1 MMRVGIVGC
10 GNISGIYMENLT
22 KTFSSCITVAACA
35 DLDAEKAK
43 SAAEKYGIP
52 CIMTLDEMLESR
64 EIDLILNLT
73 TPGGH
78 YPISKKA
85 LLAGKHV
92 YSEKPLALRYE
103 EGKELLAIATEK
115 GLYLG
120 CAPDTFLSAGIQ
132 TCIEQIS
139 SGKIGRPTAATAFM
153 MCHGHE
159 SWHPNPAFYY
169 DYGGGPLFDM
179 GPYYVT
185 ALVRMLG
192 RAQSVFAYASKA
204 HDERVITSNPLCGQK
219 IPVKVNTHTAG
230 MILFENGAIATL
242 IMSFDVWSHNLPKIE
257 VYGTDG
263 CLSVPDPN
271 KFGGPVKLATP
282 QTKQF
287 EEIGL
292 ISPYTQNS
300 RGIGVAETELAIRE
314 GRVNAASG
322 QLALHVLEI
331 MDALDRSAA
340 SGKMITLESSPSE
353 AAPLDWQVEAGEIK
367 TGK

>member
-1 MMRVGIVGC
+1 MIRVGIVGC

-22 KTFSSCITVAACA
+22 KLFASAVQVVACA

-43 SAAEKYGIP
+43 NAAEKYGIP
-52 CIMTLDEMLESR
+52 QILTLDEMLLSP
-64 EIDLILNLT
+64 EIDLVLNLT

-92 YSEKPLALRYE
+92 YSEKPLALRYAD
-103 EGKELLAIATEK
+103 GKELLQIATEK

-120 CAPDTFLSAGIQ
+120 CAPDTFLGAGIQ
-132 TCIEQIS
+132 TCMDLIE

-159 SWHPNPAFYY
+159 SWHPSPAFYY
-169 DYGGGPLFDM
+169 DVGGGPLFDM

-185 ALVRMLG
+185 ALVKLLG
-192 RAQSVFAYASKA
+192 RAESVFAYASKA
-204 HDERVITSNPLCGQK
+204 HEERTITSKPLYGEK
-219 IPVKVNTHTAG
+219 IPVRVDTHTAG
-230 MILFENGAIATL
+230 LIRFENGAIATL
-242 IMSFDVWSHNLPKIE
+242 IMSFDIWAHGLPKIE
-257 VYGTDG
+257 IYGTEG
-263 CLSVPDPN
+263 SLSVPDPN

-282 QTKQF
+282 TEKRF
-287 EEIGL
+287 EEVEL

-300 RGIGVAETELAIRE
+300 RGIGLAETALAIGE
-314 GRVNAASG
+314 GRINHASG

-340 SGKMITLESSPSE
+340 LGAPVTLESSPTA
-353 AAPLDWQVEAGEIK
+353 AAPLDWSVPVGEIK
-367 TGK
+367 TK

>member
-1 MMRVGIVGC
+1 MRVGIVGC

-22 KTFSSCITVAACA
+22 KIFSSGITVVACA
-35 DLDAEKAK
+35 DLETEKAT
-43 SAAEKYGIP
+43 AAAGKYGIP
-52 CIMTLDEMLESR
+52 QIMTLEEMLESP
-64 EIDLILNLT
+64 EIDLILNIT

-103 EGKELLAIATEK
+103 EGKELLEIAKEK

-120 CAPDTFLSAGIQ
+120 CAPDTFLGAGIQ
-132 TCIEQIS
+132 TCIDQIS
-139 SGKIGRPTAATAFM
+139 QGKIGRPTAATAFM

-159 SWHPNPAFYY
+159 SWHPSPAFYY
-169 DYGGGPLFDM
+169 DIGGGPLFDM

-185 ALVRMLG
+185 ALVRLLG
-192 RAQSVFAYASKA
+192 RAVSVFAYASKA
-204 HDERVITSNPLCGQK
+204 HEERVITSKPLCGQK

-230 MILFENGAIATL
+230 TILFENGAIATL
-242 IMSFDVWSHNLPKIE
+242 IMSFDVWKHNLPKLE
-257 VYGTDG
+257 VYGTEG
-263 CLSVPDPN
+263 SLSVPDPN
-271 KFGGPVKLATP
+271 TFGGPVKLYTP

-287 EEIGL
+287 EDVEL

-300 RGIGVAETELAIRE
+300 RGIAVAETALAFRE
-314 GRVNAASG
+314 GRENHASG

-340 SGKMITLESSPSE
+340 SGTAISLESSPSE
-353 AAPLDWQVEAGEIK
+353 AKALYWQVEIGQIK
-367 TGK
+367 TK